1 MKNDE
6 KQKIAARIRALRQK
20 TVENGCTEEEAA
32 AAAAMIAQM
41 LAKYNLTIEECDLR
55 ENLFD
60 RRHHYF
66 DDPVGDRLWKIA
78 DGIAYMIGVRYWTSP
93 PGDKT
98 VVGFFGFDHEVEIA
112 GYLLDICRS
121 AMLRKSNEM
130 ERELRLLR
138 ESVRRRHIAP
148 FLDGMADR
156 LRERL
161 RELKPEQ
168 PTGSGLVVLRDH
180 LIERAMRETGL
191 NLTSRNAR
199 ASRDFEPE
207 YARGR
212 DAADAVA
219 LNRGLRSSTPIAAIG
234 SGHASG

>member
-55 ENLFD
+55 KNVFD
-60 RRHHYF
+60 SRSHHF
-66 DDPVGDRLWKIA
+66 DDPVGERLWKEA
-78 DGIAYMIGVRYWTSP
+78 DGISHMIGVRYWTSA
-93 PGDKT
+93 PGERSK
-98 VVGFFGFDHEVEIA
+98 VSFFGFDHEVEIA

-121 AMLRKSNEM
+121 AMLRKSGEI
-130 ERELRLLR
+130 EQELRLLR
-138 ESVRRRHIAP
+138 DSVKRRRIAP

-161 RELKPEQ
+161 IELKP
-168 PTGSGLVVLRDH
+168 TVAAGRGLVVLRDH
-180 LIERAMRETGL
+180 LIERAMREAGL
-191 NLTSRNAR
+191 NLKSRDAR
-199 ASRDFEPE
+199 ASRDFEPD

-212 DAADAVA
+212 AAAEAVA
-219 LNRGLRSSTPIAAIG
+219 LNRGVGASAPIAALG
-234 SGHASG
+234 N